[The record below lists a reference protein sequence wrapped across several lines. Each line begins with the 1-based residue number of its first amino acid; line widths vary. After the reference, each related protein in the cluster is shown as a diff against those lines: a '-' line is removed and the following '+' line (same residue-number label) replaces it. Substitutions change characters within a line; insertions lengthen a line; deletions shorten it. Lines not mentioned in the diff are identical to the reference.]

1 VSGEAL
7 ADQRPATAAA
17 RAPARGALARR
28 WPDLAVGLG
37 LLVLTLAYYYPIV
50 GTDRI
55 VFDFDIWLFFYPLRQ
70 YAVDALEAGRF
81 PLWTPD
87 IFLGVPFF
95 ANAQTALLYP
105 LNAVFLVL
113 GVPYA
118 YAVSL
123 WLHTWLAGVFTYL
136 LARAELRLSLAGALV
151 AALAFSLGGFLT
163 GLAGHINQAQA
174 APWLPLLA
182 LLLLRAVARRSLRW
196 AVAAAAALA
205 LQTLA
210 GHTQEVYL
218 SLVALAVLA
227 VLAPWLVAV
236 DDPASDSLARRAR
249 LLPGSLVLYAIVAV
263 LGLALVAVQV
273 VPTAELQREGIRGGG
288 LAYPEA
294 VSFSLPPNLLLQ
306 ALLPG
311 FWHNPF
317 GEFVGYVGVIPL
329 GLALLAL
336 AVAPPRWAL
345 VGGVFAGLGLA
356 LAIGGY
362 NPLYPLLYKVV
373 PGLGLF
379 RVPAR
384 WLFVYSFGV
393 ALLAGLGADWIW
405 RVARGGWR
413 PVVWPRVAIVAVVA
427 AVGLVAM
434 VLASPPLGA
443 RRYFI
448 AWGAL
453 ALVGALLTAL
463 ALWGWR
469 RLALGAL
476 VVVTAV
482 ELFAASGPAN
492 FRAAIPPDAYRAARP
507 VLAPVLAA
515 GDEYR
520 VLSLARD
527 DYALGEIAA
536 QRFPYPN
543 LPTEEINNYSIALKL
558 DEVLSHN
565 LPLEYHLSTVD
576 GYDGGVLPLRRWVDL
591 MRQLVE
597 EDEPR
602 VDGVL
607 RNRLHYLPDERLV
620 DLLNVRWVLTSSL
633 QDATV
638 GGIPYDRLVTRRLA
652 PGERFELP
660 VANLPTDAV
669 ALLSSVADGDAL
681 DGATVG
687 RLTVIG
693 ADGRAQPFDIRL
705 GRHTAR
711 AAPPGEGGTELP
723 TASPPDPRLRNVDY
737 ATRLPL
743 GVPTTATRLVFEN
756 PAPNGTWLVRA
767 ATLLP
772 PGEGAPQPLPLSASL
787 ALVPHDD
794 PSPVKRYYNASA
806 LPPVFLVPRTVV
818 ADDAQALAYLS
829 APEFAPA
836 RVATVALGT
845 GAHSLEGTAAETEG
859 VRILERTP
867 ERWVLA
873 TEAAAERFLVLTQ
886 AYFPGWQAT
895 VDGVATPL
903 ARADYLFQGLYVPAG
918 AHRVEI
924 AYQPRSLLIGGA
936 ISAAAHVLAVI
947 LFVLAR
953 VRWPWPRRP
962 GRAAA
967 PGDQPDV
974 RAPPRRSGGGGRSRS
989 QVRRPLRGE

>member
-7 ADQRPATAAA
+7 ADRRATSAAE

-37 LLVLTLAYYYPIV
+37 LLVLSLAYYYPIV

-55 VFDFDIWLFFYPLRQ
+55 LFDFDIWLFFYPLRQ
-70 YAVDALEAGRF
+70 YAVDALAAGRF

-105 LNAVFLVL
+105 LNAVFLFL

-136 LARAELRLSLAGALV
+136 LARVELRLSLAGALV

-182 LLLLRAVARRSLRW
+182 LLLLRAVGRRSLRW
-196 AVAAAAALA
+196 AVAGAAALA

-227 VLAPWLVAV
+227 VLAPWLVEV
-236 DDPASDSLARRAR
+236 TDPTNARLARRAR
-249 LLPGSLVLYAIVAV
+249 RLPAALALYAVMVA

-294 VSFSLPPNLLLQ
+294 VSFSLPPTLLLQ

-311 FWHNPF
+311 FWRNPF

-345 VGGVFAGLGLA
+345 VGGVYAGLGLA

-362 NPLYPLLYKVV
+362 NPLYPLLYQVV

-393 ALLAGLGADWIW
+393 ALLAGLGADWLW
-405 RVARGGWR
+405 RAGAARGGWR
-413 PVVWPRVAIVAVVA
+413 SMVWWPRLAVVA
-427 AVGLVAM
+427 AAAALGLLAM
-434 VLASPPLGA
+434 VSASPPLGA

-453 ALVGALLTAL
+453 ALVGAAL
-463 ALWGWR
+463 GAVALWGWR

-476 VVVTAV
+476 VVVSAA

-527 DYALGEIAA
+527 DYLLGEIVAG
-536 QRFPYPN
+536 RFRYPD
-543 LPTEEINNYSIALKL
+543 LPTEVINNYTIAQKL
-558 DEVLSHN
+558 NEVLSHN

-591 MRQLVE
+591 MRRLVE

-602 VDGVL
+602 IDGVL

-620 DLLNVRWVLTSSL
+620 DLLNVRWVLTSAL

-638 GGIPYDRLVTRRLA
+638 EGVPYDRLVTRRLA

-660 VANLPTDAV
+660 VANLPAAAV
-669 ALLSSVADGDAL
+669 ALLSSVAGGDAL

-687 RLTVIG
+687 RLTVLS
-693 ADGRAQPFDIRL
+693 ADGRAQPFDVRL

-711 AAPPGEGGTELP
+711 AVPPGESDTALP
-723 TASPPDPRLRNVDY
+723 TATPPDPRLRNLDY

-743 GVPTTATRLVFEN
+743 GAPTTIARLVFEN
-756 PAPNGTWLVRA
+756 PAAGGTWLVRA
-767 ATLLP
+767 ATVLP
-772 PGEGAPQPLPLSASL
+772 PSGGAPQPLPLSPSL
-787 ALVPHDD
+787 TLVPHDD
-794 PSPVKRYYNASA
+794 PSPVRRYYNATA
-806 LPPVFLVPRTVV
+806 LPPAFLVPRTVA
-818 ADDAQALAYLS
+818 ADDTQALAYLS
-829 APEFAPA
+829 TPEFAPT
-836 RVATVALGT
+836 RVATVAPGPNARALDG
-845 GAHSLEGTAAETEG
+845 SPAENEG
-859 VRILERTP
+859 VRILERAP
-867 ERWVLA
+867 ERWLLA
-873 TEAAAERFLVLTQ
+873 TETSAERLLVLTQ
-886 AYFPGWQAT
+886 AFFPGWQAT
-895 VDGVATPL
+895 VDGVPTPL
-903 ARADYLFQGLYVPAG
+903 VRADYLFQGLYVPAG
-918 AHRVEI
+918 AHRVELT
-924 AYQPRSLLIGGA
+924 YQPRSLLVGGA
-936 ISAAAHVLAVI
+936 ISAAALAAAVF
-947 LFVLAR
+947 LLLLSR
-953 VRWPWPRRP
+953 LDWRWPRRP
-962 GRAAA
+962 AAA
-967 PGDQPDV
+967 PARDDG
-974 RAPPRRSGGGGRSRS
+974 SGA
-989 QVRRPLRGE
+989 